1 MLRERTVLEEGMYR
15 NLWNPSKYRTKI
27 FGKDSIK
34 LFDKMDAPVETQNI
48 EAYHRLKSDN
58 NDGNKIIA
66 KFNKRKDMVRVMSK
80 KKFLKKC

>member
-1 MLRERTVLEEGMYR
+1 
-15 NLWNPSKYRTKI
+15 
-27 FGKDSIK
+27 
-34 LFDKMDAPVETQNI
+34 MDAPVDTQNI
-48 EAYHRLKSDN
+48 EAYHRLKSGN